1 MTTVH
6 PSADRAT
13 EHLVFRPWLV
23 SDAAA
28 ALETFG
34 HANVQVFRRHAA
46 EVDRMAP
53 PTHHPPHLD

>member
-28 ALETFG
+28 ALKTFG
-34 HANVQVFRRHAA
+34 
-46 EVDRMAP
+46 RMAP